1 MDEPLAM
8 RRADFWTALVFFAI
22 ALGMIASAMTMPLR
36 ESFAGVQNAWYVS
49 PALLPLIIA
58 GGLLIL
64 ATTLMVN
71 AVRTGGA
78 AAALATLRQRSAS
91 GEGAGE
97 RMLAAIL
104 IVAGYVYGFIPR
116 VDYLVATALFLQVF
130 IAAFYLARRDVLRQQ
145 TGVFLAFALPAILA
159 DLLGQYPGPAT
170 PGRYALD
177 GVALLVFVGLWLITW
192 HRVGRDV
199 VLRRRL
205 TATVLVS
212 VVVSLL
218 TGVAFKF
225 GLLVPLPAEGAV
237 VRVLEAIEL
246 ALRPLWA

>member
-1 MDEPLAM
+1 
-8 RRADFWTALVFFAI
+8 
-22 ALGMIASAMTMPLR
+22 MIASAMTMPLR

-58 GGLLIL
+58 CGLLIL
-64 ATTLMVN
+64 ATALMVN

-78 AAALATLRQRSAS
+78 ATALASVLHRTAS
-91 GEGAGE
+91 SDGAGE

-104 IVAGYVYGFIPR
+104 IVAGYVYGLIPR

-130 IAAFYLARRDVLRQQ
+130 IAGFYLARRDVLRQQ
-145 TGVFLAFALPAILA
+145 TGVFLACAVPAILA
-159 DLLGQYPGPAT
+159 ELAGRYPGPAT
-170 PGRYALD
+170 PGRYVLD
-177 GVALLVFVGLWLITW
+177 GVALLVFVGLWLVTRQ
-192 HRVGRDV
+192 RVRPDA

-205 TATVLVS
+205 TAAVVVS
-212 VVVSLL
+212 VVVSIL

-237 VRVLEAIEL
+237 VRVLETIEL
-246 ALRPLWA
+246 ALRPLWG